1 MRVGMGL
8 AGIRV
13 GMGLAVMWAVGA
25 GAQVPVAPATG
36 TVVGHVTC
44 GDTQR
49 PARFAQVLL
58 FGVPK
63 NVSDAPATPPNP
75 NDATALKAAMNSAM
89 GQINLVQTETGT
101 DGSYS
106 LDGVMPGDY
115 YVFASVAGYVQPS
128 NLVQAAVDSGADL
141 SKPIAGI
148 PVVHV
153 VAERS
158 STVDVTVDRGAAIS
172 GKVVWDDGS
181 PVAKALVTVESTKST
196 GKKLPPQ
203 YAMLTAMS
211 AGLGSGGVV
220 SISDDLGHF
229 RIAGLAAGDYRVK
242 ATMQLRSS
250 FAMQNGVMNMRGLG
264 AEKPMV
270 IYAPAALHKAEAK
283 PVEVKQGD
291 EAGDVMVTVNLAGM
305 HSVSGRVASVEDHH
319 GINSATVMLTDVSDK
334 DVVRG
339 AAVDKNGNYTV
350 MFVPSGTYALTVEG
364 AEDTEPGKKPTSG
377 LIRFS
382 QDHAVRSYEDGKASV
397 IVGASD
403 VTGQNLE
410 LVPAKTVKKEL
421 DLNELIGGK

>member
-1 MRVGMGL
+1 MRMFASVVL
-8 AGIRV
+8 V
-13 GMGLAVMWAVGA
+13 PVLWALGA
-25 GAQVPVAPATG
+25 GAQVAMAPATG
-36 TVVGHVTC
+36 SVAGHVTC

-63 NVSDAPATPPNP
+63 DVPDAPATPPDPTN
-75 NDATALKAAMNSAM
+75 AAAIKAAMNSAM
-89 GQINLVQTETGT
+89 GQLNLVQTETGT

-106 LDGVMPGDY
+106 LERVMPGDY

-128 NLVQAAVDSGADL
+128 NLVQAAVDSGADM
-141 SKPIAGI
+141 SKPIPGI

-153 VAERS
+153 AAERGS
-158 STVDVTVDRGAAIS
+158 MVDLTAERGAAIS

-181 PVAKALVTVESTKST
+181 PVAKAVVTVESTKST

-203 YAMLTAMS
+203 YAMLSAMS
-211 AGLGSGGVV
+211 AGLGSGGMV
-220 SISDDLGHF
+220 SISDDLGHY

-250 FAMQNGVMNMRGLG
+250 FAMQGGVMNMRGLG

-270 IYAPAALHKAEAK
+270 IYAPAVLHKAEAK
-283 PVEVKQGD
+283 PVAVKQGD
-291 EAGDVMVTVNLAGM
+291 EMTDEVVTVNLAGM
-305 HSVSGRVASVEDHH
+305 HSVSGRVASMEDHH
-319 GINSATVMLTDVSDK
+319 GINSATVMLTDGSDK

-382 QDHAVRSYEDGKASV
+382 QDHAVRSYNDGEASV
-397 IVGASD
+397 IVADSD

-410 LVPAKTVKKEL
+410 LAPSKTTKKDL
-421 DLNELIGGK
+421 DLNDLIK